1 MKTQCIA
8 VAAAVILMLGVA
20 EGLICY
26 SCNDFTA
33 GSCRNIDSTSA
44 TTTCTAGYTQCTT
57 SYAVGVINRGCAGAN
72 VTASC
77 SWGNV
82 ACTYVCS
89 TDRCNTQGVNAAP
102 RSVSAGAAVMAVL
115 AATTILAVFRQ
126 SY

>member
-1 MKTQCIA
+1 MKIQCIA
-8 VAAAVILMLGVA
+8 VAAAVILMLGLA
-20 EGLICY
+20 DGLTCY

-44 TTTCTAGYTQCTT
+44 TTQCTAGYTQCTT
-57 SYAVGVINRGCAGAN
+57 TYNVGVLNRGCAGAN
-72 VTASC
+72 VTGSC
-77 SWGNV
+77 SVGNF

-89 TDRCNTQGVNAAP
+89 SDKCNTQGINAAP
-102 RSVSAGAAVMAVL
+102 RSVSAGTAVMAVL